1 MEIDEHV
8 LRELYLLPF
17 EMLVK
22 DGRIAAIMSAYNP
35 VRGTYVA
42 ESQYLLHDILRRE
55 WGFEGYVQSDF

>member
-22 DGRIAAIMSAYNP
+22 DRRIAAIMSVYNR
-35 VRGTYVA
+35 VRGTYA
-42 ESQYLLHDILRRE
+42 TENRYLLHDILRRE